1 MRVSVTTECLHWR
14 RRMSERRCPSL
25 LPAGALA
32 LLLLFLSL
40 AGVRSQETE
49 PTNVAASAGEGTY
62 SSEAG
67 EVVVEESVPSESGYK
82 RLAKAAH
89 KCNLVAIRGLLDS
102 NLIHPNGVVDEKG
115 HSPLTAAAAKGCTEG
130 VKELL
135 AHGADVN
142 HTVGVLGPFFGFN
155 SLLLAARKGHVEVV
169 RLLLNSTTTDKD
181 AVVPGK
187 FAPTGLGM
195 YAGHAAIHLAGKFN
209 T

>member
-32 LLLLFLSL
+32 LLLLLLSL

-89 KCNLVAIRGLLDS
+89 
-102 NLIHPNGVVDEKG
+102 
-115 HSPLTAAAAKGCTEG
+115 
-130 VKELL
+130 
-135 AHGADVN
+135 
-142 HTVGVLGPFFGFN
+142 
-155 SLLLAARKGHVEVV
+155 
-169 RLLLNSTTTDKD
+169 
-181 AVVPGK
+181 
-187 FAPTGLGM
+187 
-195 YAGHAAIHLAGKFN
+195 
-209 T
+209 